1 MNLSKL
7 ITATPRNLDSKAVAF
22 DLHLPTFGPE
32 ASYGRVE
39 GIAKEAERLGFEGL
53 WISDHL
59 INPAP
64 HAHLLF
70 PSARRDLA
78 KDYAIL
84 EAWTLA
90 SALAVACK
98 RARIGTYVL
107 CNSFRHPSLVAKMAS
122 TLDEISG
129 GRVDLGI
136 GSGWLREE
144 FEAYGIAWE
153 GYSTR
158 YERLREAVRVL
169 KALFSGEEVSF
180 EGKYYGLRG
189 ARLVP
194 KPVQRPRIPIY
205 VGGWSKKMIEL
216 AAEEA
221 DGWIPNNLP
230 LKEMEG
236 KVKFLG
242 ERAEKAGREIEVI
255 YGIDNLIVSK
265 DEGELSKL
273 KRLKFGDLE
282 MDEAK
287 PWIVGKP
294 DECLDKL
301 LGYVKLGVRRFVID
315 FADPSPRTLRLF
327 SNDVMN
333 RL

>member
-1 MNLSKL
+1 MVLALGGLNFNP
-7 ITATPRNLDSKAVAF
+7 IAF

-32 ASYGRVE
+32 ASYPRVE
-39 GIAKEAERLGFEGL
+39 GIAKEAERLGFNGL

-70 PSARRDLA
+70 PSARKGLP

-122 TLDEISG
+122 TLDGISG
-129 GRVDLGI
+129 GRLDLGV

-144 FEAYGIAWE
+144 FEIYGIAWE
-153 GYSTR
+153 DYWTR
-158 YERLREAVRVL
+158 HEKLREAVRIL
-169 KALFSGEEVSF
+169 RMLFSGGEVTF
-180 EGKYYGLRG
+180 EGKHYSIKN
-189 ARLVP
+189 ARLIP
-194 KPVQRPRIPIY
+194 EPAQRPRIPIY
-205 VGGWSKKMIEL
+205 VGGWSENMIKL

-230 LKEMEG
+230 LSEMRRRME
-236 KVKFLG
+236 FLR
-242 ERAEKAGREIEVI
+242 ECSKKAGREIDVI
-255 YGIDNLIVSK
+255 YGIDNLIVSN
-265 DEGELSKL
+265 DEMEVNKL
-273 KRLKFGDLE
+273 KKLKFGDLE
-282 MDEAK
+282 IDETK
-287 PWIVGKP
+287 PWIAGGP
-294 DECLDKL
+294 DECIDRLA
-301 LGYVKLGVRRFVID
+301 GYVKLGVKRFVID

-327 SNDVMN
+327 SNAVMK